1 MKGYVVTGGGQ
12 GIGRAIVER
21 LRTDGGYVVSVD
33 KMPLQAQ
40 SADDK
45 LVTLL
50 GDVADEQTM
59 ENAADLVLERATLAG
74 WVNNAALFEDISLHS
89 APPAQVSATI
99 QRNVELA
106 LVGSSVAMRRFL
118 AAGMGGAIV
127 NVSSWQARLAVPG
140 ALQYSTA
147 KAAIEGLS
155 RAMAVEYGP
164 AGVRVNVVA
173 PGSVDTARYQAYL
186 SAQGPAGAARV
197 EAEMARLHPLGRVA
211 RPSEVAAAVAFLL
224 GPDASFVNGVVLPVD
239 GGRAVLGHDPEG

>member
-1 MKGYVVTGGGQ
+1 MNGYVVTGGGQ

-21 LRTDGGYVVSVD
+21 LLADGGYVVSVD
-33 KMPLQAQ
+33 KTPQPARP
-40 SADDK
+40 AEDG

-50 GDVADEQTM
+50 GDVADEQIM
-59 ENAADLVLERATLAG
+59 ESAADLVRERATLAG
-74 WVNNAALFEDISLHS
+74 WVNNAALFEDISLHA
-89 APPAQVSATI
+89 APPTEVSATI
-99 QRNVELA
+99 QRNLDLA
-106 LVGSSVAMRRFL
+106 LVGSSVAVRRFL
-118 AAGMGGAIV
+118 SAGTGGAIV
-127 NVSSWQARLAVPG
+127 NISSWQARLAVPG

-147 KAAIEGLS
+147 KAAIEGMS

-186 SAQGPAGAARV
+186 SAQGPAGAGRV